1 MPISMLLRQNRRKYG
16 THQQTGK
23 KCRMPMLWQNPE
35 ERRENTMG
43 MDSLNDMFF
52 TSTASESLS
61 YDQILEDVQK
71 YCTEKHSDKLSTE
84 GNQEEARK
92 LLREFIFQYVISRSY
107 RMEGMTTEEL
117 CDSLYEDMAGI
128 SF

>member
-1 MPISMLLRQNRRKYG
+1 
-16 THQQTGK
+16 
-23 KCRMPMLWQNPE
+23 MLWQNPE

-71 YCTEKHSDKLSTE
+71 YLS
-84 GNQEEARK
+84 
-92 LLREFIFQYVISRSY
+92 LIHI
-107 RMEGMTTEEL
+107 
-117 CDSLYEDMAGI
+117 
-128 SF
+128 